1 MALSDRAEEL
11 LKAAAQ
17 SEQGIIFVS
26 RDATYQT
33 VLINNR
39 DYVKEQT
46 PEQIAEAKAAVK
58 ELEQIG
64 YVDTSFAKWIFT
76 LTEQGY
82 EAAQHI

>member
-1 MALSDRAEEL
+1 MALSDRAGEL
-11 LKAAAQ
+11 LKAVAQ

-33 VLINNR
+33 VLIDNR

-64 YVDTSFAKWIFT
+64 YVDTSFAKCIFA
-76 LTEQGY
+76 LTERGY
-82 EAAQHI
+82 EAAHHI